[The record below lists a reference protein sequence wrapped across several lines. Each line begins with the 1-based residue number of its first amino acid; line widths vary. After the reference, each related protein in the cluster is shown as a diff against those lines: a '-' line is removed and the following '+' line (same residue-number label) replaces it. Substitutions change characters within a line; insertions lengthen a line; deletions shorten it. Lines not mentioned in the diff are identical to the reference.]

1 MDYRIAANYISP
13 MDYET
18 SPVLDLSMK
27 KERRES
33 VMSED
38 SSIDQGLDFG
48 ESKKDTSSA
57 KTYKK
62 KLLTRYCKFSYI
74 LLSVLTFLFSV
85 LFLIQIF
92 FSRKKLHVWTL
103 NGKIK

>member
-1 MDYRIAANYISP
+1 MMDYRIAANYISP

-92 FSRKKLHVWTL
+92 FFEKSYMYEH
-103 NGKIK
+103 

>member
-1 MDYRIAANYISP
+1 MDYYRLPLNFACA

-27 KERRES
+27 KQRRES

-38 SSIDQGLDFG
+38 SSSDQTIDD
-48 ESKKDTSSA
+48 SKRETCGTSA

-62 KLLTRYCKFSYI
+62 KLLNRYCK
-74 LLSVLTFLFSV
+74 LTFLDDFCTIS
-85 LFLIQIF
+85 
-92 FSRKKLHVWTL
+92 
-103 NGKIK
+103 

>member
-1 MDYRIAANYISP
+1 MEYRVLTNYFP

-33 VMSED
+33 VMSD
-38 SSIDQGLDFG
+38 SSCEQGAESAD
-48 ESKKDTSSA
+48 SKKETGGA

-62 KLLTRYCKFSYI
+62 KLLTRYCKF
-74 LLSVLTFLFSV
+74 
-85 LFLIQIF
+85 F
-92 FSRKKLHVWTL
+92 FRF
-103 NGKIK
+103 